1 MKTSSAKA
9 KGRKLQQ
16 MVVKTILEVNPS
28 LHEDDVVSR
37 PMGSGGEDIMLSEN
51 ARSWVPFSFE
61 CKNTR
66 AFPGLPAL
74 RQAEANSKRRGLPIV
89 CWKPAGKGKD
99 DVIAYFNLKDFLV
112 WVKGEKMNG

>member
-9 KGRKLQQ
+9 KGRKLQK
-16 MVVKTILEVNPS
+16 MVVEIILEVNPF

-37 PMGSGGEDIMLSEN
+37 PMGSGGEDIMLSDH

-66 AFPGLPAL
+66 SFPSVAAL
-74 RQAEANSKRRGLPIV
+74 RQAKANSKRRGLPIV
-89 CWKPAGKGKD
+89 CWKPPGKGKE
-99 DVIAYFNLKDFLV
+99 DVIAYFNLQELLE
-112 WVKGEKMNG
+112 WVKEEKING